1 MQMGFALLEIGYVH
15 PKHYGSVLN
24 KNVTD
29 LALAGLAW
37 YVLGW
42 GLTGFGSEGDNPW
55 IATPAIVKLES
66 SSYSFWFFQLS
77 FAATAATIVSGAV
90 AGRTKMLAYAIVSI
104 VVTGFI
110 YPIVVHWAW
119 DGEGFLYELGYLDFA
134 GSGVVHMLG
143 GVLALIGAI
152 FVGPRKDL
160 DYKPNPA
167 TKVFLVSSGSLIL
180 FLGWFGFNAGST
192 GAFNNSMATAAHC
205 VITTV
210 LGAAAGFI
218 TQ

>member
-1 MQMGFALLEIGYVH
+1 MADEMTVASVAEQVAQANADGDALWNIIAAILVYGMQMGFALLEIGYVR

-29 LALAGLAW
+29 LALAAISW
-37 YVLGW
+37 YIIGW
-42 GLTGFGSEGDNPW
+42 GLTGFGTEGDNPW
-55 IATPAIVKLES
+55 IVAPEIAKLNS

-90 AGRTKMLAYAIVSI
+90 AGRTKMLAYGIVSV
-104 VVTGFI
+104 VVTGLI

-119 DGEGFLYELGYLDFA
+119 DGEGYLYELGYLDFA

-160 DYKPNPA
+160 A
-167 TKVFLVSSGSLIL
+167 
-180 FLGWFGFNAGST
+180 
-192 GAFNNSMATAAHC
+192 
-205 VITTV
+205 
-210 LGAAAGFI
+210 
-218 TQ
+218 